1 MNQLA
6 PTNVNYE
13 GWLTLTFL
21 ETEECVI
28 AARECETSNSAEIL
42 IFILIN
48 MTQIINS

>member
-48 MTQIINS
+48 MTQSINS